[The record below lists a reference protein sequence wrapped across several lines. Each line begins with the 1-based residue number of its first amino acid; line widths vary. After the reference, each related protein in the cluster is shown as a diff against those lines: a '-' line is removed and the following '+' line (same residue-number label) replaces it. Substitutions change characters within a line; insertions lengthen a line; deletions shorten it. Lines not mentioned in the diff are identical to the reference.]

1 MKERKEGNLGKER
14 NEGREGRECRE
25 EREGLNF
32 LMQMMLLSLMLT
44 TSKSD
49 SKPIF

>member
-1 MKERKEGNLGKER
+1 MKERKEGNVGKER

-32 LMQMMLLSLMLT
+32 LMQIDASFT
-44 TSKSD
+44 NVNNVK
-49 SKPIF
+49 I

>member
-1 MKERKEGNLGKER
+1 MKERKEGNVGKER

-32 LMQMMLLSLMLT
+32 LMQIDASFANVNNV
-44 TSKSD
+44 K
-49 SKPIF
+49 I